1 MPTEQHNEYYAS
13 DSGIAGTYV
22 PNMSPEDKLKWKAKH
37 INGKDHRVEI
47 RKTIGGTQLL
57 IVVHDDWKVDLSAN
71 GKLVFDTGSWLD
83 LKNAVD
89 EAKIVLL

>member
-1 MPTEQHNEYYAS
+1 MLDYFQKSSNCDVYNS
-13 DSGIAGTYV
+13 R
-22 PNMSPEDKLKWKAKH
+22 
-37 INGKDHRVEI
+37 KDHRVEI